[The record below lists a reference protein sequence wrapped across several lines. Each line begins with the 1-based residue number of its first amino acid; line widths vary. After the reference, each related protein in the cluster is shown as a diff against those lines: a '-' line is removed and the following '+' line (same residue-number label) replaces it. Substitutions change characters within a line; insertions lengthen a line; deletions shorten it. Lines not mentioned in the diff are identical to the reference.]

1 MIESDCEKLLH
12 LPSKLW
18 LFALSLNQIKQ
29 FVVWRQQP
37 RSLSST
43 SGWEGEWWSV
53 NRCVMTQ
60 DTDKNISWL
69 NTHCSLYNTSNTSS
83 LNISSDPC
91 STLLLL
97 HWWWLILTEANNICI
112 IYATL
117 FTKSQSTDCILL
129 LTNWNIFVWNNFWAV
144 SMAVET
150 ECDASSSGASETD
163 QQDPALAAFSLVK
176 FENPEIVDTDDTAPS
191 SGDHD
196 TDAGDQEVLNSILP
210 PREWEYDGKLWRQS
224 VSASP
229 ATRLDVMNLQ
239 EQLDQKLQQRQA
251 RETGICQVS
260 KQILFC
266 FYFLS

>member
-1 MIESDCEKLLH
+1 MGVES
-12 LPSKLW
+12 
-18 LFALSLNQIKQ
+18 
-29 FVVWRQQP
+29 
-37 RSLSST
+37 
-43 SGWEGEWWSV
+43 
-53 NRCVMTQ
+53 
-60 DTDKNISWL
+60 
-69 NTHCSLYNTSNTSS
+69 
-83 LNISSDPC
+83 
-91 STLLLL
+91 
-97 HWWWLILTEANNICI
+97 
-112 IYATL
+112 
-117 FTKSQSTDCILL
+117 
-129 LTNWNIFVWNNFWAV
+129 
-144 SMAVET
+144 

-176 FENPEIVDTDDTAPS
+176 FENPEIVDTDDTAP

-260 KQILFC
+260 KQILFVFTF
-266 FYFLS
+266 FYWKLKALQASSST